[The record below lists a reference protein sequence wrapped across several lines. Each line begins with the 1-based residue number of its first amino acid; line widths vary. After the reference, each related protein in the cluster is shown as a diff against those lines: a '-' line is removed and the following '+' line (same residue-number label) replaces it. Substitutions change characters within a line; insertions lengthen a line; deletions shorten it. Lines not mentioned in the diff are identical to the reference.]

1 MRKQWV
7 LSCVG
12 WFSLVLGM
20 VFYVV
25 VRGYLVSPFLPIDLN
40 QIHVVSVLSDSF
52 PSFIHSFAL
61 VILTVAYGFRLR
73 VATSVWLCLSV
84 LLELGQLPFG
94 FGTFDVRDLY
104 ASALGV
110 ILSCVLVTSVRAL
123 DGMQGMGSAAA
134 QGLGLRALLLLG
146 LSTSVASMGDR
157 TVPEPAVMIK
167 RECSFA
173 YLSYD
178 ELRGSFAVE
187 EPRPA
192 KTFGK
197 ILVLGDL
204 LIVSEPNVGV
214 HIFDNSNP
222 SYPLPRFFLNIP
234 GNVDLAARNGVLYAD
249 SFVDLLAIRI
259 GDDTPTLLQRKT
271 DVFEWRPYQAIG
283 NQRISSLDRPDR
295 SKGVIVGVKVV
306 QEDSSRVLNV
316 PTFEQV
322 REECF
327 LYPRFL

>member
-7 LSCVG
+7 LSFVG
-12 WFSLVLGM
+12 WFAFVMG
-20 VFYVV
+20 VCFYVF
-25 VRGYLVSPFLPIDLN
+25 VRGYFVSPYLRIDTF
-40 QIHVVSVLSDSF
+40 QIPLSSLLFDSF

-61 VILTVAYGFRLR
+61 VILTVAHGFRLR
-73 VATSVWLCLSV
+73 ISSLAWLSLSFAM
-84 LLELGQLPFG
+84 ELTQLAFG
-94 FGTFDVRDLY
+94 IGTFDVRDLY
-104 ASALGV
+104 ANALGV
-110 ILSCVLVTSVRAL
+110 ILAGFLVFSVRDSHGICCEMATP
-123 DGMQGMGSAAA
+123 AR
-134 QGLGLRALLLLG
+134 GLVLRSLLCLG

-283 NQRISSLDRPDR
+283 NQHISSLDRPDR

-322 REECF
+322 REECS